1 MLVYTKTSMGRY
13 QCPKCYREFSRSD
26 SLRRHTSSGVCKE
39 DSTNMTDSEES
50 MDSSSSH
57 DQPPFVKGEDVF
69 GKYDEDDLEWTEE
82 ESDDDDDGDADED
95 SLQKKRKSLK
105 IKIWDR
111 LVQNVMDNMQD
122 TFRDTVD
129 ETLGDNTD
137 MDIKEAEEE
146 AYEELKPQYIS
157 KVIDNY
163 KLLVGLSSALKKDS
177 MHHKITSTAK
187 RLREKEDFDEDESMK
202 YAVKKRKFLFEK
214 KLDEYDP
221 PRYCVEEDDETMPA
235 PLSYNKLS

>member
-1 MLVYTKTSMGRY
+1 
-13 QCPKCYREFSRSD
+13 
-26 SLRRHTSSGVCKE
+26 
-39 DSTNMTDSEES
+39 

-57 DQPPFVKGEDVF
+57 DQPPFGKGEDVF

-82 ESDDDDDGDADED
+82 ESDDGDGDGDADED
-95 SLQKKRKSLK
+95 SLQKKKKSLK

-129 ETLGDNTD
+129 ETLGENTD

-146 AYEELKPQYIS
+146 AYEELKPRYIS

-163 KLLVGLSSALKKDS
+163 KLLVGLVISTKERLDASQN
-177 MHHKITSTAK
+177 HKHSKETTGK
-187 RLREKEDFDEDESMK
+187 RRF
-202 YAVKKRKFLFEK
+202 
-214 KLDEYDP
+214 
-221 PRYCVEEDDETMPA
+221 
-235 PLSYNKLS
+235 